1 MKKIAFWSYK
11 GGTGR
16 TLTLC
21 NVAVELM
28 RMGKN
33 VGIIDLDFEAPGVQ
47 LLFKLNIEDVEK
59 QLSLTDLIIH
69 RVIRLLSKAVH
80 EVTGLVSNPELRG
93 RLYIL
98 PTINSTEL
106 DNIKFDDD
114 TFIFL
119 NAIFDNFIQLY
130 LLDYLLIDTRTG
142 FSVTSGLAATFSD
155 ATFICLRLDKQNV
168 SGVEKAINGF
178 KMHRAEFHLI
188 FSNVPKIKGAN
199 AKIAE
204 VEAKLGA
211 KGEVILELVPELI
224 LDENIYSL
232 SKPEHALSKG
242 YRKIAEIIAGKR

>member
-33 VGIIDLDFEAPGVQ
+33 VGIIDLDWEAPGVP
-47 LLFKLNIEDVEK
+47 LLFKIDIESIENRP
-59 QLSLTDLIIH
+59 SLTDLIIH
-69 RVIRLLSKAVH
+69 RVIGIISKAVH
-80 EVTGLVSNPELRG
+80 EVTGLVNNPPFRG

-98 PTINSTEL
+98 PTINSPEL

-119 NAIFDNFIQLY
+119 NSIFDNFIQVY
-130 LLDYLLIDTRTG
+130 MLDHLLIDTRTG

-155 ATFICLRLDKQNV
+155 ATFICLRLDRQNAN
-168 SGVEKAINGF
+168 GVEKAIKGF
-178 KMHRAEFHLI
+178 KIHGGEFHLI
-188 FSNVPKIKGAN
+188 FSNIPKIKGAE

-232 SKPEHALSKG
+232 SKPEHTLSKG